1 MAAQGALALGIVLVV
16 IVLSLLLAR
25 ARTDRAGDDR
35 VDARR
40 LIGQEIDAHIEALA
54 ASWLE
59 ARLHRGT
66 DRPGTDCFAQDVELF
81 IGDVLLRRAERAEPC
96 VKEALREILV
106 LERDSVYGEVRTRVE
121 AHLRG
126 PFLAD
131 RPVPGRSR
139 ARGLRPGT

>member
-25 ARTDRAGDDR
+25 ARTDRGDERLDPR
-35 VDARR
+35 A
-40 LIGQEIDAHIEALA
+40 LIGREIDAHIEALA
-54 ASWLE
+54 HSWLE
-59 ARLHRGT
+59 ARLHRDT
-66 DRPGTDCFAQDVELF
+66 DRPGTDRFAQEIELF

-96 VKEALREILV
+96 VREALREILV